1 MLNKYQHKL
10 PDIIAALLILLFC
23 YTGITKLINHDLFTI
38 ALGQSELISSM
49 NGPISWALPFLEL
62 GLTILLI
69 VPESRKAGFMIS
81 FCLLALFTLYI
92 LYMLLFASNLPCSC
106 GGVLKN
112 LSWREH
118 IVFNVFF
125 MALAFIGW
133 LIERKNKRFFQNPV
147 H

>member
-1 MLNKYQHKL
+1 MLHKYQHKL
-10 PDIIAALLILLFC
+10 PEIIAALLILLFC

-38 ALGQSELISSM
+38 VLGQSELISSM
-49 NGPISWALPFLEL
+49 SGPISWTLPLLEL
-62 GLTILLI
+62 GLIILLI
-69 VPESRKAGFMIS
+69 VPGLRKAGFMTA
-81 FCLLALFTLYI
+81 FCLLVLFTLYI

-112 LSWREH
+112 LSWAEH

-125 MALAFIGW
+125 AGLAFIGW
-133 LIERKNKRFFQNPV
+133 LIERKNKRFIQNPV